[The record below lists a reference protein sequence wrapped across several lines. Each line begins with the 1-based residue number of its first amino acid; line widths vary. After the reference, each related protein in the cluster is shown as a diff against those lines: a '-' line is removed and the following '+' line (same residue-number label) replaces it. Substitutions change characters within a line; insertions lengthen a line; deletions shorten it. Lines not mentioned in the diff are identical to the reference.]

1 MVFER
6 GIRALTHKE
15 VQNMSAEWL
24 KTVARPSYL
33 VACKDR
39 TSEAFRKNMQNL
51 SPADHINLIVSW
63 VTEAVA
69 AGESLYPLAWSF
81 WE

>member
-1 MVFER
+1 
-6 GIRALTHKE
+6 
-15 VQNMSAEWL
+15 MSAEWL
-24 KTVARPSYL
+24 RVVARPSYL
-33 VACKDR
+33 EACKDR
-39 TSEAFRKNMQNL
+39 NSEAFRENMQNL

-69 AGESLYPLAWSF
+69 AGENLYPLAWSF

>member
-1 MVFER
+1 
-6 GIRALTHKE
+6 
-15 VQNMSAEWL
+15 MSAEWL
-24 KTVARPSYL
+24 RVVARPSYFE
-33 VACKDR
+33 ACKDR
-39 TSEAFRKNMQNL
+39 NSEAFRENMQNL